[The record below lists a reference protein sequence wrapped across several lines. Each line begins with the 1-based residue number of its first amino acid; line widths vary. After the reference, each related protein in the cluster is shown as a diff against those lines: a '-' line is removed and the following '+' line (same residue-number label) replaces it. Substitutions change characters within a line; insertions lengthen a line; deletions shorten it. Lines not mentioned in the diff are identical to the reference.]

1 MRGKVVVGCHWRLPE
16 TDALDQLGH
25 LRIMT
30 LHGPGVYMEA
40 LDKNTDRS
48 QKPRKDRT
56 LKVVTLLLQLLQ
68 EKDDSSL
75 QDFEVLIQVRC

>member
-1 MRGKVVVGCHWRLPE
+1 
-16 TDALDQLGH
+16 
-25 LRIMT
+25 MT
-30 LHGPGVYMEA
+30 LKGPGVYMEA

>member
-1 MRGKVVVGCHWRLPE
+1 
-16 TDALDQLGH
+16 
-25 LRIMT
+25 
-30 LHGPGVYMEA
+30 MEA